1 MSVRLV
7 IFMKTPHPGEVKT
20 RLIPLL
26 GVEGAARVQR
36 ALAWRTLAAAADAG
50 LGAPELWVTPDFHH
64 DFFAT
69 CIERFG
75 VRLHRQCDGD
85 LGARLHHALSH
96 VPGQAALVLG
106 TDCPGLDGARLAA
119 AAAALDAG
127 HDAVFHPV
135 EDGGYAL
142 VGVRASDPRL
152 FAGVEWSSA
161 QVMAQTRARVAALGW
176 RAVEGDTL
184 WDVDRPA
191 DFLRLVR
198 EEGFPPLH
206 LDPPY
211 LDPSH
216 LDPSLHDPHAHHGAA
231 A

>member
-1 MSVRLV
+1 V
-7 IFMKTPHPGEVKT
+7 
-20 RLIPLL
+20 
-26 GVEGAARVQR
+26 
-36 ALAWRTLAAAADAG
+36 LAWRTLEAAADAG
-50 LGAPELWVTPDFHH
+50 LGAPELWVTPDVHH
-64 DFFAT
+64 DFFAL
-69 CIERFG
+69 CIEHFG

-85 LGARLHHALSH
+85 LGARLHHALSY
-96 VPGQAALVLG
+96 VPGQAALALG
-106 TDCPGLDGARLAA
+106 ADCPGLDGARLAA

-135 EDGGYAL
+135 EDGGYAM

-161 QVMAQTRARVAALGW
+161 QVMAQSRANVAALGW

-206 LDPPY
+206 PASP
-211 LDPSH
+211 H
-216 LDPSLHDPHAHHGAA
+216 NPHAHHGAA